1 MSADVERSQVAAVA
15 TLGPEPSV
23 SPTPPRAT
31 VDHATATPS
40 NGSPLKTLVTP
51 PNPASDARN
60 APDTPRWRLAIAGY
74 LLLTA
79 GFIFALTIP
88 HLHVHAGI
96 REGALVVLCIAT
108 MLTAT
113 ALILASFVL
122 NLLRQP

>member
-1 MSADVERSQVAAVA
+1 MSADVERPQVAVV
-15 TLGPEPSV
+15 TLGPEPTV
-23 SPTPPRAT
+23 TPVPPRAT
-31 VDHATATPS
+31 DSAATPAPA
-40 NGSPLKTLVTP
+40 NGSPLKPLLTP
-51 PNPASDARN
+51 AAPALD
-60 APDTPRWRLAIAGY
+60 APDTPRWRLAAAGY

>member
-23 SPTPPRAT
+23 TPTPPRAT

-51 PNPASDARN
+51 PNPASDALN

-74 LLLTA
+74 LLLSA
-79 GFIFALTIP
+79 GFILALTIP
-88 HLHVHAGI
+88 RLHVHAGI
-96 REGALVVLCIAT
+96 REEALVVASIAA
-108 MLTAT
+108 MLTGA
-113 ALILASFVL
+113 ASVLASFIL